1 MLFTKWKLII
11 LLLLVLL
18 TQSAQGFG
26 SMLVAFSM
34 FFQELKSR
42 FQYVGIFFFL
52 ACISTILL
60 YNVQAIPFYQFY
72 KWGYILGFLTSFFHV
87 ELNYFPLQL
96 QRISVYIKLLN
107 VLHGQLIS
115 NYMKIFLKKVWPF
128 KRP

>member
-42 FQYVGIFFFL
+42 FQYVGIIFFFL

-72 KWGYILGFLTSFFHV
+72 K
-87 ELNYFPLQL
+87 
-96 QRISVYIKLLN
+96 
-107 VLHGQLIS
+107 
-115 NYMKIFLKKVWPF
+115 
-128 KRP
+128 